1 MRLGY
6 TSTDTFQYFTLS
18 CSECIWCNRVLL
30 GVRRRDNLFICF
42 FVFSLTVYFSV
53 RHVAQTCIVFVMT
66 NGWDLDLFGK
76 QVQLDLQ
83 ADWM

>member
-1 MRLGY
+1 MYLVQPCALGG
-6 TSTDTFQYFTLS
+6 
-18 CSECIWCNRVLL
+18 EEE
-30 GVRRRDNLFICF
+30 GHLFICF

-53 RHVAQTCIVFVMT
+53 RHVAQTYVVFVMT